1 MSTPKLPRTQLL
13 YPHLVSP
20 TLFHIPHSAMERSGG
35 GQLRGWVKVVL
46 VENEEDEEESQE
58 L

>member
-1 MSTPKLPRTQLL
+1 
-13 YPHLVSP
+13 
-20 TLFHIPHSAMERSGG
+20 MERSGG